1 MIRITT
7 LSILILCLSL
17 AGCLSRQTA
26 EVAEEPII
34 RVLIVE
40 TLDEVEFTTSGGWE
54 AVNAS
59 GGRTA
64 LNPGNS
70 YKWRVDDDTV
80 VLEENGRQV
89 YRTVRL
95 HINPTSDNALLNVTG
110 VPYGV
115 GWWWESRQDRS
126 YPGKFFVRANEEGLL
141 DVIVTL
147 PVEEYL
153 LGVVPQEIGP
163 DSPMEA
169 LKAQAVA
176 ARTETIVALR
186 TRKYAGPGYDICADV
201 ACQAYSGTARY
212 SDATAQAVAATRGI
226 VLVYEGEPFSAYYAS
241 NCGGHSENIENVW
254 PERSGPRPHWTGIPD
269 SDEQIDVN
277 LSDSNELRA
286 WLDANPD
293 VCCNPVIYPDLPEW
307 TKQNFRW
314 VREFTAEELT
324 AEVANKRD
332 IGRVLAIEP
341 VSRGVSG
348 RMIKVRFIGENG
360 EFTVGPELA
369 IRQVWSPPLRSA
381 AFVVD
386 TEGPEDRP
394 ERFIIRGAGWGH
406 GVGMCQTGAIGRAIR
421 GQDYTQILAHY
432 YQESGLA
439 TEY

>member
-1 MIRITT
+1 MRIAPF
-7 LSILILCLSL
+7 SILLLCLSL
-17 AGCLSRQTA
+17 AGCLSKRTV
-26 EVAEEPII
+26 EVPEEPMI
-34 RVLIVE
+34 RVLIIE
-40 TLDEVEFTTSGGWE
+40 TLETAKFTTSGGWT
-54 AVNAS
+54 AISAS

-64 LNPGNS
+64 LSGENS
-70 YKWRVDDDTV
+70 YAWRADGDTV
-80 VLEENGRQV
+80 VLEVNGRQV

-95 HINPTSDNALLNVTG
+95 NLEPTSASSLLNIEG

-115 GWWWESRQDRS
+115 GWWWESLQDRS
-126 YPGKFFVRANEEGLL
+126 YPGKFHVRVNQEGLL

-212 SDATAQAVAATRGI
+212 SDATAEAVAATRGI
-226 VLVYEGEPFSAYYAS
+226 VLVHNGEPFSAYYAS

-254 PERSGPRPHWTGIPD
+254 PERSGPRPYWTGIPD
-269 SDEQIDVN
+269 SDETIDVN
-277 LSDSNELRA
+277 LSDSRELRS

-293 VCCNPVIYPDLPEW
+293 VCCNPEIYPELPEW

-324 AEVANKRD
+324 AEVARKRD

-348 RMIKVRFIGENG
+348 RMIQARFVGENG
-360 EFTVGPELA
+360 SFTVGPELA

-386 TEGPEDRP
+386 TEGPADRP

-406 GVGMCQTGAIGRAIR
+406 GVGMCQTGAIGRALR
-421 GQDYTQILAHY
+421 GQDYTTILAHY